1 MSEVVLYE
9 TREGVATITLNCP
22 ETRNALNDELLLGL
36 IAACERARDDDGAR
50 AVLLTGA
57 GKGFCAG
64 ADLALFSGGITPDIV
79 EEYIQ
84 TRYHP
89 LMTLITSLPKP
100 VIAAVNGVAA
110 GAGASLALAC
120 DLRMMADDAALM
132 QAFTNIGLLPDAG
145 STWFMARL
153 VGYSRAF
160 EIAAEGERVSAG
172 RCVDLGLA
180 NQVVPAAELLET
192 AHARARKLAQRPTL
206 ALALT
211 KQAMHA
217 ALNLSLTDAIAYEA
231 KLQRQTIVSQDF
243 VEGVTAFVQKRAPNF
258 VGK

>member
-1 MSEVVLYE
+1 MSKVVLYE
-9 TREGVATITLNCP
+9 TGDGVATISLNRP

-36 IAACERARDDDGAR
+36 IAAFERARDDEGAR
-50 AVLLTGA
+50 AVVLTGA

-64 ADLALFSGGITPDIV
+64 ADLAIFVGGVNPDMV
-79 EEYIQ
+79 EEYIR

-89 LMTLITSLPKP
+89 LITLITSLPKP

-120 DLRMMADDAALM
+120 DLRIMAHDAALM

-145 STWFMARL
+145 STWFLARL

-160 EIAAEGERVSAG
+160 EIAAEGERILAG
-172 RCVDLGLA
+172 RCAELGLA
-180 NQVVPAAELLET
+180 NQVVPALELLEI

-211 KQAMHA
+211 KQAMQA
-217 ALNLSLTDAIAYEA
+217 ALNLSLADAIAYEG
-231 KLQRQTIVSQDF
+231 KLQRQTIASHDF
-243 VEGVTAFVQKRAPNF
+243 TEGVTAFVQKRVPNF
-258 VGK
+258 SGK